1 MPEIDGLEFIG
12 KLRGM
17 PGSEDIPIVIVTAAG
32 SVRYAALD
40 AGATDFLT
48 KPIDPVEAKS
58 RIRNMLRL
66 RDSQNRLRDQV
77 TWLAREVKK
86 ATGALAAREEEIIF
100 RLSRAAEYR
109 DNDTGDHI
117 VRVAKYCRLIGEA
130 LSLDEKCCRDL
141 YLAAPMHDVGKIAVG
156 DAILLK
162 PGMLSSEE
170 RLVMQRHTLRGYE
183 ILSNSESELINLAA
197 DIARC
202 HHERWDGTGYPRG
215 LRGDEIPLFARITAV
230 ADVFDALTTARPY
243 KAAWT
248 PVKAR
253 ASICEGAG
261 RHFDPACV
269 EAFLERWDNVLVI
282 CGRER
287 NLQMEVA

>member
-1 MPEIDGLEFIG
+1 MPTLVGDCAIGKWPFRNLRQTGVDPKLFKQRVFASNTSCTDDPSSVANRPTGMRVLVVDDNASNVRLVSRIDDCSVVGFTDPVKALAAVGDTPIDLALVDYMMPEIDGLEFIG

-17 PGSEDIPIVIVTAAG
+17 PGSEDIPIVKVTAAG

-130 LSLDEKCCRDL
+130 LSLDEKCC
-141 YLAAPMHDVGKIAVG
+141 
-156 DAILLK
+156 
-162 PGMLSSEE
+162 
-170 RLVMQRHTLRGYE
+170 
-183 ILSNSESELINLAA
+183 
-197 DIARC
+197 
-202 HHERWDGTGYPRG
+202 
-215 LRGDEIPLFARITAV
+215 
-230 ADVFDALTTARPY
+230 
-243 KAAWT
+243 
-248 PVKAR
+248 
-253 ASICEGAG
+253 
-261 RHFDPACV
+261 
-269 EAFLERWDNVLVI
+269 
-282 CGRER
+282 
-287 NLQMEVA
+287 